1 MQASDVP
8 VSEVMQSDYMSL
20 SPKDG
25 LDFVE
30 EVMGLGRVRHFPV
43 LDGER
48 LVGIVSHRDLL
59 AASLTRILDFDGPHR
74 RSFLRSVEVGEVMS
88 RDVRNVAP
96 DTPLRDVARLM
107 LRYKIGCIVVVDGAG
122 RALGLVTESDL
133 LSRAYLHEDEDE
145 DE

>member
-1 MQASDVP
+1 MDPSEVP
-8 VSEVMQSDYMSL
+8 VSEVMQPDFMSL

-30 EVMGLGRVRHFPV
+30 EVMDLGRIRHFPV

-88 RDVRNVAP
+88 RDVRTVGPA
-96 DTPLRDVARLM
+96 TPLHDVARVL
-107 LRYKIGCIVVVDGAG
+107 LRHKIGCVVVVDEAK
-122 RALGLVTESDL
+122 RPLGIVTESDL
-133 LSRAYLHEDEDE
+133 LARAYLHPDE
-145 DE
+145 